1 MSTIRILLLDGH
13 PIPRV
18 GLRMLIDAQPDMD
31 VVGEAKDSSSAVAT
45 IRETKPD
52 LIIMDMSL
60 PDTSGIQAIT
70 QFRQAYPHTHVLIL
84 SEYDDPA
91 VIRSALAAGGSGYI
105 TKQAS
110 VSDLL
115 TAIHTLSQGHPFIE
129 PTLAGP
135 VLHDL
140 LTKKAIHRSKDP
152 DGRRSLLS
160 ARERQVLIL
169 LAQGYTNREVAEQ
182 LYVSIKTVESHRAR
196 IAKKLE
202 LRNRAG
208 LTRYARESG
217 LLTQTLP

>member
-1 MSTIRILLLDGH
+1 
-13 PIPRV
+13 
-18 GLRMLIDAQPDMD
+18 MLIDAQPDMD
-31 VVGEAKDSSSAVAT
+31 VVGEAKDSSSAVVL

-60 PDTSGIQAIT
+60 PDTSGIQAIK
-70 QFRQAYPHTHVLIL
+70 QFQQVCPHTRVLIL
-84 SEYDDPA
+84 SEFDDPA
-91 VIRSALAAGGSGYI
+91 VVRSALAAGGSGYI
-105 TKQAS
+105 TKQAA

-115 TAIHTLSQGHPFIE
+115 TAIHTISQGHPFVE

-140 LTKKAIHRSKDP
+140 LTNKAIHPSKDQ

-169 LAQGYTNREVAEQ
+169 LAHGYTNREVAEQ
-182 LYVSIKTVESHRAR
+182 IYVSIKTVESHRAR

-208 LTRYARESG
+208 LIRYARESG
-217 LLTQTLP
+217 LLG